1 MGRELFIPK
10 LWRIIMKLLVISK
23 ILEAN
28 GFGMKLLGI
37 SKILEAN
44 GFGSINQILW
54 LTGIIFLIILGVA
67 ESSVFADWFI

>member
-1 MGRELFIPK
+1 
-10 LWRIIMKLLVISK
+10 MKLLVISK

-54 LTGIIFLIILGVA
+54 LTGIIFLIFLCVA
-67 ESSVFADWFI
+67 EFFYGNPLQ